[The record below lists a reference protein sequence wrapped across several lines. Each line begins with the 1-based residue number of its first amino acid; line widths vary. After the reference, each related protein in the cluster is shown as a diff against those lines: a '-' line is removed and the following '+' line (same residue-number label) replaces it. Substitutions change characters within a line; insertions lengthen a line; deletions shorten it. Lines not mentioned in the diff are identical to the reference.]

1 MADQTLTAVVTNPEH
16 GIKPPPQENE
26 SHKRPHSGL
35 HNNNNNRNKGEAR
48 RGKSRRRVGNNVPGG
63 GSKQH
68 QPPAPKCSVCESDEP
83 KYKCPKCRLTYCS
96 VVCCRKHKEESC
108 NKETEEKVAASA
120 AGAAKAGAL
129 PPKSKYMGGN
139 LPTDAVPKRRTERD
153 SNPYEDLDESWKM
166 TEQMVQ
172 LMHGSEWL
180 RTELQD
186 SGLRHLILNIM
197 AASTVVGEN
206 EETEQEQLIEQIK
219 VDYPHCKRFIDKLLV
234 LTGVLE
240 RQKEDADVDM
250 KEWLEGELD
259 DRHPLVLKPIAGR
272 PKIALPKDND
282 ESSDGD
288 SDDSSSEATSS
299 DSSISAS
306 ENEEGE

>member
-1 MADQTLTAVVTNPEH
+1 MADQTSTAVVTNPGP
-16 GIKPPPQENE
+16 GIKPPPQHDE
-26 SHKRPHSGL
+26 SHKRPYSGQ
-35 HNNNNNRNKGEAR
+35 NNNNKNQNRSESR
-48 RGKSRRRVGNNVPGG
+48 RGKSRRRDGN

-68 QPPAPKCSVCESDEP
+68 QPPPAPKCSVCETGEP
-83 KYKCPKCRLTYCS
+83 KYKCPKCRVTYCS

-120 AGAAKAGAL
+120 VGAAKAGAL
-129 PPKSKYMGGN
+129 PPKSKYVGGN
-139 LPTDAVPKRRTERD
+139 LPTNAVPKRRTERD

-166 TEQMVQ
+166 TDEMVQ

-186 SGLRHLILNIM
+186 SGLRHLILNVM
-197 AASTVVGEN
+197 AASNIVGRD
-206 EETEQEQLIEQIK
+206 EETEQEQSIEQIK

-240 RQKEDADVDM
+240 RQKEDAEVEM

-272 PKIALPKDND
+272 PKIAAQPKDND
-282 ESSDGD
+282 ESSDDD

-299 DSSISAS
+299 DDSKSAS
-306 ENEEGE
+306 DNEEGE